1 VIQENIIK
9 SINVYNGIIYYND
22 KDIINLNLSRVSQ
35 VCNTSVYD
43 LLIRNQIRKRYEN
56 NTKE

>member
-1 VIQENIIK
+1 MIQENIIK